1 MKKLWMIGVLSG
13 LSSCSTIV
21 TPRAIAESEAPPETR
36 ERAGALFEEAVEL
49 ANRFLRSDQ
58 NRSLPAG
65 RYAFGV
71 GGNLVFITEE
81 KIWPNRIRN
90 SLAGDLVVLIGFRAQ
105 ERDDGFVVGTRPPG
119 EYPEIDHS
127 MFRTLDGDWHS
138 PESVASLLLHET
150 AHTVHGEGTVGYGNT
165 LQYYLEAVFL
175 LRASDHSAER
185 IPKAVD
191 HEFIFHLRID
201 EARAAGDEEQLS
213 LHLEDFEQHLF
224 QQQGDC
230 RHGPDLD

>member
-1 MKKLWMIGVLSG
+1 M
-13 LSSCSTIV
+13 
-21 TPRAIAESEAPPETR
+21 
-36 ERAGALFEEAVEL
+36 
-49 ANRFLRSDQ
+49 
-58 NRSLPAG
+58 
-65 RYAFGV
+65 
-71 GGNLVFITEE
+71 
-81 KIWPNRIRN
+81 
-90 SLAGDLVVLIGFRAQ
+90 
-105 ERDDGFVVGTRPPG
+105 
-119 EYPEIDHS
+119 
-127 MFRTLDGDWHS
+127 
-138 PESVASLLLHET
+138 
-150 AHTVHGEGTVGYGNT
+150 HGEGTVGYGNT

-213 LHLEDFEQHLF
+213 LHLEDFEQHLI